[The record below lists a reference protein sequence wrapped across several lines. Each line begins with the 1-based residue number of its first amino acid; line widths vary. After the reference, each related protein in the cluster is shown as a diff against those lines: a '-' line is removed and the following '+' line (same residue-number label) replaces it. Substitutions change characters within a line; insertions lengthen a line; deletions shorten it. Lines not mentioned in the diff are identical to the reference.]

1 MTHLVKLAMEGRFEE
16 TPALSLEEL
25 EEMEGNA
32 EKSEAEIALDLD
44 EAEKAMSV
52 VGALEDLAFVAS
64 DIQEVTPR
72 EAALIQIATDATM
85 INTGVDSSAI
95 FPAMEDI
102 NDGKSI
108 AARIKEVIKRIVA
121 AVRELLT
128 KISKAIKDYRNTSL
142 QLAIQR
148 KKQITTLL
156 SRYKRIDFSS
166 KNKSDIEC
174 TPLFTVDN
182 DGSPKTLTS
191 VNGILDAL
199 KGMSFVNKN
208 YANSVSFQIND
219 TSLRLEKFYKAVLTS
234 DKDTLKKMTNALG
247 DEKNFEWMKNLPGT
261 FAADGGFDT
270 SNLPMGLRLHG
281 AVDSD
286 PVANGMSS
294 LTDDSEI
301 ASAFSKVMSSM
312 MLQASVQSTSV
323 EKDKIST
330 PSARD
335 IRDMLVLAD
344 TLLDA
349 CLDKPNTLMR
359 AMLETTERVEKA
371 VTAINNIALAIGDL
385 NNKEAAHFSP
395 YLSTIE
401 SVTRMVST
409 MPHRAFSAVIA
420 ANIRTATRV
429 ADIAHKSMLAYGR
442 VSE

>member
-156 SRYKRIDFSS
+156 SRYKRSDFSS

-219 TSLRLEKFYKAVLTS
+219 TSLRLEKFYEAVLTS

-335 IRDMLVLAD
+335 IRDMLELAD

-371 VTAINNIALAIGDL
+371 VTAINNTALAIGDL

>member
-156 SRYKRIDFSS
+156 SRYKRSDFSS